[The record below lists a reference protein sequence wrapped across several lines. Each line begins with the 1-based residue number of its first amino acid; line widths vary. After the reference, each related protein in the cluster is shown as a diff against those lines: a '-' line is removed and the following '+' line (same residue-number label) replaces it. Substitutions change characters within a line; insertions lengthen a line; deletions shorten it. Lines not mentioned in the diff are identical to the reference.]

1 MTPRREAIYY
11 AMLFA
16 LFGAD
21 PACAQIYGGVDTD
34 GALVLSS
41 FRSTASNAVIVGI
54 PAAPRA
60 SPRAA
65 AEPAALGRPQEQV
78 RRMVEEVAAR
88 VQVDPRLLHAVIR
101 VESNYNPGAVSPK
114 GAGGL
119 MQLMP
124 GTAQRFGV
132 KNRFDPLENI
142 EGGARYLK
150 WLLGQFNN
158 DLELVVAAYNAGEQ
172 SVIRAG
178 YRIPDY
184 PETRNYVPR
193 VLAHYARFGLE

>member
-1 MTPRREAIYY
+1 MKLSRLSMCCF
-11 AMLFA
+11 MLFT
-16 LFGAD
+16 LWWLN
-21 PACAQIYGGVDTD
+21 PAFAQIYGGVAAD
-34 GALVLSS
+34 GAVVLSNFHS
-41 FRSTASNAVIVGI
+41 AASSAVIV
-54 PAAPRA
+54 AAPER
-60 SPRAA
+60 PRAPSQPVGG
-65 AEPAALGRPQEQV
+65 PAVLRAPQEQV

-101 VESNYNPGAVSPK
+101 TESNYNSGAVSPK

-132 KNRFDPLENI
+132 KNLFDPLDNI

-158 DLELVVAAYNAGEQ
+158 DLELTLAAYNAGEQ

-178 YRIPDY
+178 YRIPNY

-193 VLAHYARFGLE
+193 VLAHYARFALE